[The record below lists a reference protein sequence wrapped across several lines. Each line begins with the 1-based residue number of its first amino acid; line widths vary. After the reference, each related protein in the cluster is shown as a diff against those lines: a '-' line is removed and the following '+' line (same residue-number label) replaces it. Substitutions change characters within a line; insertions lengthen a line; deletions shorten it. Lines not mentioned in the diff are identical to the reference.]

1 MNSATW
7 LLGIP
12 VRDRNRAMGFYSA
25 LLGTDLERDNS
36 ALLQF
41 EEREDA
47 DPASLRLKIG
57 CIEEA
62 LAIVWSN
69 GGCVLEAE
77 RQIEGRAPYALV
89 MDTEGNRLTL
99 VAE

>member
-7 LLGIP
+7 SLGIP
-12 VRDRNRAMGFYSA
+12 VRDRNRAIGFYSA
-25 LLGTDLERDNS
+25 LLGMDLRRDS
-36 ALLQF
+36 SGPLQF
-41 EEREDA
+41 EEGEDA
-47 DPASLRLKIG
+47 NPVLLRLKIG
-57 CIEEA
+57 CIEDA

-77 RQIEGRAPYALV
+77 SQIEGRAPYALV